1 MRLIDKYIVCLF
13 YIVWVLL
20 IAIAGGLSVLGPLA
34 VAIYGFATNDKVVA
48 AAGLVLCFFIPVG
61 LKFTDMMIDVLRK

>member
-1 MRLIDKYIVCLF
+1 MRLIDKYIICLF

-20 IAIAGGLSVLGPLA
+20 IAIVGGLSVLGPVI
-34 VAIYGFATNDKVVA
+34 VAIIGFATNDKILA
-48 AAGLVLCFFIPVG
+48 ATGLVFCLFIPVG

>member
-20 IAIAGGLSVLGPLA
+20 IVLIGSISVLGPLI
-34 VAIYGFATNDKVVA
+34 VAIIGFVNNDKILA
-48 AAGLVLCFFIPVG
+48 AYGLVFCFFIPVG